1 MSVHSD
7 AGGGLHG
14 HLGLTIT
21 PARYLAVAQVPYPPP
36 PVPPVLPVVPA
47 APAAAITV
55 ALRQHQ
61 EQVRIFRL
69 YHDTDK
75 ALLRCII
82 AATPATYIDALS
94 DNEFGFAN
102 VTTLALLTHLHTT
115 YGALTP
121 ADRDNNLARMHTAW
135 SPPVLIKVLFKQL
148 EEGQRFAQAAAE
160 PIADTVLTR
169 IGYQIVMKSGTAV
182 RRSTSINNDHHF
194 PS

>member
-1 MSVHSD
+1 MALPSSSVTASFPFPELTRFASDLQPPTYASLQLLQREINSNAMSVHSD

-36 PVPPVLPVVPA
+36 PVPPVIPVVPA
-47 APAAAITV
+47 APAAAITE

-61 EQVRIFRL
+61 EQIRIFRL

-121 ADRDNNLARMHTAW
+121 ADRDNNLARMQSAW
-135 SPPVLIKVLFKQL
+135 SPPCT
-148 EEGQRFAQAAAE
+148 
-160 PIADTVLTR
+160 D
-169 IGYQIVMKSGTAV
+169 
-182 RRSTSINNDHHF
+182 
-194 PS
+194 